1 MNRTR
6 SRRGERGSTIIEVMV
21 ATVVLIIAGLGFAG
35 TSQYASGATG
45 IGHRR
50 TVTTLIRAGLI
61 DRLNVT
67 PRTALRTVAAAG
79 EGTWIVD
86 ACFDQASQL
95 LTANSTWAAGFT
107 CPAGTYYRSWIS
119 VKDNGTD
126 PWAATTNAWTVG
138 LYVERMDRGCAAA
151 DRYASV
157 GCSAADL
164 LLTD

>member
-1 MNRTR
+1 MSRTR

-21 ATVVLIIAGLGFAG
+21 ATVVLIVAGVGFAG
-35 TSQYASGATG
+35 TSQYASSSTG

-50 TVTTLIRAGLI
+50 TVATLIRAGLI

-67 PRTALRTVAAAG
+67 PRSALRAVAAVS
-79 EGTWIVD
+79 EDTWVVD

-95 LTANSTWAAGFT
+95 LAANSTWDASFT
-107 CPAGTYYRSWIS
+107 CPAATFYRSWIS

-126 PWAATTNAWTVG
+126 AWAATTNAWTVG
-138 LYVERMDRGCAAA
+138 LYVERVDRGCTPEQ
-151 DRYASV
+151 RYASV
-157 GCSAADL
+157 ACTAADL